1 MTFVSSRIV
10 SFSCWRERWVFSA
23 RTEIW
28 ARMSVSRP
36 ERSDAEDLSYRV
48 SKEVRWRYVFEN
60 VVELG
65 FEVGDFSIA
74 IAGDI
79 LRLLHE
85 IVNA

>member
-1 MTFVSSRIV
+1 M
-10 SFSCWRERWVFSA
+10 FSA

-36 ERSDAEDLSYRV
+36 ERSEAEDLSYRV
-48 SKEVRWRYVFEN
+48 SKEVRWGYVFEN